1 MKASPYPRLALVHQL
16 LQTSIEPEGSIAQW
30 LVFLPPDPVPSGS
43 IPSITKNISEEKI
56 VNVAK
61 VNQMHYFDG
70 NGQWLENV
78 DKTHQ
83 VLASGKLVLQIR
95 TSIGPG
101 FNQSL
106 SLLFGCFQTE
116 NSFRLTVF

>member
-1 MKASPYPRLALVHQL
+1 MKASPYLRLALVHQL

-43 IPSITKNISEEKI
+43 IPSITKNLSKEK
-56 VNVAK
+56 VFNVAE
-61 VNQMHYFDG
+61 VNQMDFLDG
-70 NGQWLENV
+70 NGQRLENV
-78 DKTHQ
+78 DRTHQ

-101 FNQSL
+101 FNRSF